1 MRTREGNCGPIL
13 VVDDDAS
20 LRALVCDLLEH
31 AGYETFEA
39 ESGRAALDAAV
50 EAMPALVVLDVA
62 MPGLSGYEVCRSLRA
77 RVGDGLPILF
87 VSGTRTEAHD
97 RVAGLLLGGDDYL
110 VKPFAPDELIARVR
124 SLLRRAPA
132 PARRSVLT
140 AREQEVLQL
149 LARGLNQ
156 PDIAQRLVISG
167 RTVGTHIERI
177 LEKLAVRSR
186 AEAVAV
192 AYRDGLVSVP
202 V

>member
-1 MRTREGNCGPIL
+1 
-13 VVDDDAS
+13 VDDDAS

-31 AGYETFEA
+31 AGYETVEA
-39 ESGRAALDAAV
+39 ESGREALDS
-50 EAMPALVVLDVA
+50 AMSAPPALVVLDVA

-87 VSGTRTEAHD
+87 VSGSRTEAYD

-132 PARRSVLT
+132 VVRSTSLT
-140 AREQEVLQL
+140 AREHEVLGL
-149 LARGLNQ
+149 LAMGCNQ
-156 PDIAQRLVISG
+156 HHIAGRLVISG
-167 RTVGTHIERI
+167 KTVGTHIERI
-177 LEKLAVRSR
+177 LEKLGVHSR

-192 AYRDGLVSVP
+192 AYRDGIVSAP